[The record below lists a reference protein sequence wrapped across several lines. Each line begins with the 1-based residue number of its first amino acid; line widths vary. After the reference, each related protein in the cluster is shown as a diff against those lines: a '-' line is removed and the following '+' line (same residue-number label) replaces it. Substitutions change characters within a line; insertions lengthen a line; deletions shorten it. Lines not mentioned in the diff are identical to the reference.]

1 MDRTALFSM
10 TSVFNVSGALHVF
23 SYHSSGYFLRHG

>member
-10 TSVFNVSGALHVF
+10 TSVFNVSGLF
-23 SYHSSGYFLRHG
+23 MSSSHSSGYFLRYG

>member
-10 TSVFNVSGALHVF
+10 TSVFNVSGTLHVF
-23 SYHSSGYFLRHG
+23 SSHSSGYFLRYG